1 MKGINVIRR
10 SLYIDR
16 IVKHFHREMMIVLV
30 GQRRVGKSYI
40 LYDLKNWIEEN
51 EPDSNILYLDKEQ
64 RMGESLMTSDEL
76 YNLAIEKLPEDGRN
90 YLLIDE
96 VQNIEN
102 YEIALRNLYAEE
114 RTQII
119 VTGSNAHVF
128 SSELGT
134 RLGARYIEMPIFSL
148 TYPEF
153 LTFHKLEDSETSLRD
168 YLTVGG
174 LPGLRNYDIHDLEV
188 VEDFHQGVY
197 NTIMMKDVIEREN
210 IRNVLMMKN
219 LSHFMADT
227 IGKMVSPNS
236 IAGTIISQGIK
247 TTGQAISTY
256 LSYLNNALICIP
268 VYRYD
273 LHGKHLLE
281 ENYKYYFSDHG
292 IRNYLCGY
300 QSRKSI
306 ERIIENVIWNHL
318 RAQRF
323 EVNVGILPKGEV
335 DFVATKAN
343 RTIYVQATYLLSS
356 DEVIAREFGNLKAI
370 DDNYPKYVVSMD
382 PIPGEIEDYPGIIHL
397 HIRDFLKAQLST

>member
-1 MKGINVIRR
+1 MKAINLIRR
-10 SLYIDR
+10 PLYVDR
-16 IVKHFHREMMIVLV
+16 IVKHFHRGMMIVLI

-40 LYDLKNWIEEN
+40 LYDLKKWIEEN
-51 EPDSNILYLDKEQ
+51 EPNSNVLYLDKEQ
-64 RMGESLMTSDEL
+64 RIGESLMTSDEL
-76 YNLAIEKLPEDGRN
+76 YNLAAAQLPEDSRN

-102 YEIALRNLYAEE
+102 YEVALRNLYAEE
-114 RTQII
+114 RCQIV
-119 VTGSNAHVF
+119 VTGSNAKVF

-134 RLGARYIEMPIFSL
+134 RLGARYIEMPIYSL

-153 LTFHKLEDSETSLRD
+153 LTFHKLDDSEKSLFD

-174 LPGLRNYDIHDLEV
+174 LPGLRNYDINDFEV

-210 IRNVLMMKN
+210 IRNVALMKN
-219 LSHFMADT
+219 LSHYMADT
-227 IGKMVSPNS
+227 VGKMVSPNS
-236 IAGTIISQGIK
+236 IAGNIISQGIK
-247 TTGQAISTY
+247 ATGQVVSNY
-256 LSYLNNALICIP
+256 LSYLKNALICIP
-268 VYRYD
+268 AMRYD

-292 IRNYLCGY
+292 IRNFLCGY

-306 ERIIENVIWNHL
+306 EKIIENVVWNHL

-323 EVNVGILPKGEV
+323 EVHVGILPKGEV
-335 DFVATKAN
+335 DFVAIKAN
-343 RTIYVQATYLLSS
+343 KIIYVQATYILSS
-356 DEVIAREFGNLKAI
+356 DKVIAREFGNLKAI

-382 PIPGEIEDYPGIIHL
+382 PVPGEVEGYPGIIHL
-397 HIRDFLKAQLST
+397 HLRDFLKTKL